1 MNHLTEIDNFSEI
14 FKSNTP
20 LLDVRA
26 PIEFLEGSF
35 PHAYN
40 FPIMSDS
47 ERHQIGICYKENG
60 QKSAIKL
67 GHELVS
73 GKTKAQRIDQ
83 WSQFVK
89 KHPKGALY
97 CFRGGLRSKISQ
109 EWIYEHSG
117 VSYPRIKGGYKAL
130 RTFLL
135 DEMRRIA
142 SEINLL
148 VIGGQTGC
156 GKTILLNK
164 FENSLDLEGFANHRG
179 SAFGNNVSPQPKQ
192 IDFENH
198 LIAKLIEKESSKF
211 LLIEDEGNNIGTI
224 NIPEAIKLKARES
237 KIVILKAS
245 IEDRV
250 QISLQ
255 AYVIEMLE
263 KFTIQD
269 SVNGYEN
276 FSNYWLNSLFKI
288 QKRLGG
294 ARYQS
299 LLKQLNAALIKY
311 KNNHDL
317 SDFLPLIESLLVD
330 YYDPMYNFQINN
342 NKQRVIYE
350 GTLNEVTN
358 FLQEF
363 KP

>member
-1 MNHLTEIDNFSEI
+1 MNRLKEIDNFSEI
-14 FKSNTP
+14 FKSNIP

-26 PIEFLEGSF
+26 PIEFKEGSF

-40 FPIMSDS
+40 YPIMSDS
-47 ERHQIGICYKENG
+47 ERHQIGICYKEHG
-60 QKSAIKL
+60 QKSAISL

-83 WSQFVK
+83 WSKFVK
-89 KHPKGALY
+89 KYPNGALF

-135 DEMRRIA
+135 SEMERI
-142 SEINLL
+142 SSKMNFL

-164 FENSLDLEGFANHRG
+164 FDNSLDLEGYANHRG
-179 SAFGNNVSPQPKQ
+179 SAFGNNVTPQPKQ

-198 LIAKLIEKESSKF
+198 LIIDLIKKEYYEN

-224 NIPEAIKLKARES
+224 YIPEVIKAKAKES
-237 KIVILKAS
+237 KIIILRAS
-245 IEDRV
+245 IEERI
-250 QISLQ
+250 QISLK
-255 AYVIEMLE
+255 AYVIDMIK
-263 KFTIQD
+263 KFTDEDPI
-269 SVNGYEN
+269 NGADN
-276 FSNYWLNSLFKI
+276 FSNYWFGSLFKI
-288 QKRLGG
+288 KKRLGG
-294 ARYQS
+294 VRYD
-299 LLKQLNAALIKY
+299 LLLDQLNIAL
-311 KNNHDL
+311 KNHKENNDL
-317 SDFLPLIESLLVD
+317 SDFFPLIESLLVD
-330 YYDPMYNFQINN
+330 YYDPMYDFQISNK
-342 NKQRVIYE
+342 KQRVIYE
-350 GTLNEVTN
+350 GNFHEVTN

-363 KP
+363 KS